1 MEFKLGLIGYPVQHS
16 LSPFIHQKFMEN
28 TSIQGSYQLFE
39 TEPHQLE
46 KRLEELK
53 RADISG
59 FNVTVP
65 HKQAIMSYL
74 DEVDSD
80 AYRIGAVNTVVN
92 DKGRLKGYNT
102 DGIGYVRSLAEAYPN
117 VFQQEKKALILGAG
131 GAARGIYRA
140 LVKQGIQ
147 GISIA
152 NRTKSKAEGLLDLQ
166 DLHTETEI
174 LSFSEAEAA
183 LDNFD
188 LIVQTTSVGMSPNH
202 DEQVISLNKV
212 KPHTVVSDIV
222 YKPLNTKLLR
232 EAANL
237 GAKTHHGHTM
247 LLYQAQ
253 YAFEIW
259 TGAHPQMESLVEQLE
274 QRLRGN
280 GYVNR

>member
-1 MEFKLGLIGYPVQHS
+1 MGYKLGLIGYPVQHS

-28 TSIQGSYQLFE
+28 TGIQGSYQLFA
-39 TEPHQLE
+39 TEPNQLE
-46 KRLEELK
+46 KRVNELK
-53 RADISG
+53 RAGISG

-65 HKQAIMSYL
+65 HKQAVMSYL
-74 DEVDSD
+74 DEVDTD

-102 DGIGYVRSLAEAYPN
+102 DGSGYLRSLAEAYPD
-117 VFQQEKKALILGAG
+117 VLRQEKKALILGAG

-140 LVKQGIQ
+140 LAKHGIQ
-147 GISIA
+147 RIGIA

-174 LSFSEAEAA
+174 LSYSEAESS
-183 LDNFD
+183 LDNYD
-188 LIVQTTSVGMSPNH
+188 LIVQTTSVGMSPEY

-222 YKPLNTKLLR
+222 YKPLTTKLLR
-232 EAANL
+232 QAGDL
-237 GAKTHHGHTM
+237 GARTHQGHTM

-259 TGAHPQMESLVEQLE
+259 TGTHPQMESLVEQLE
-274 QRLRGN
+274 QRLRGK
-280 GYVNR
+280 